1 MDAARA
7 QIRLCRDEGVCV
19 KLVIAIDGPSGSGK
33 STVARRVAS
42 TLGLRYLDTGA
53 MYRALTW
60 WALERGVDL
69 ADREAVAHLA
79 RELPLKMGTDPEAP
93 TVFVGDR
100 DVAAAIRETRISESV
115 SAVATNQDVRAEMR
129 VRQRAYAEA
138 GDVVIEGR
146 DITTVIAPDA
156 PVRVLLTASED
167 ARLTRR
173 AKELHG
179 VADEEAVAR
188 TRDQVV
194 RRDADDSTVSVFTE
208 AADGV
213 TVVDSSNMSIEDTI
227 AAVLDVI
234 KREIGV
240 VAGERPGGS
249 AEGRE

>member
-1 MDAARA
+1 M
-7 QIRLCRDEGVCV
+7 Q
-19 KLVIAIDGPSGSGK
+19 LVIAIDGPSGSGK

-42 TLGLRYLDTGA
+42 ALGLRYLDTGA

-60 WALERGVDL
+60 WALDRGVDVT
-69 ADREAVAHLA
+69 DRESVARLA
-79 RELPLKMGTDPEAP
+79 RELPLEMGTDPEAP
-93 TVFVGDR
+93 TVYVGDR
-100 DVAAAIRETRISESV
+100 DVAAAIRETRITESV
-115 SAVATNQDVRAEMR
+115 SAIATNQDVRAEMR
-129 VRQRAYAEA
+129 TRQRAYAEG
-138 GDVVIEGR
+138 GDIVIEGR

-167 ARLTRR
+167 ARLARR

-213 TVVDSSNMSIEDTI
+213 TVVDSSHMTIEDTI
-227 AAVLDVI
+227 AGVLDVVE
-234 KREIGV
+234 RETGV
-240 VAGERPGGS
+240 VPGGRHTAS